1 MRVVRYLAQGQTVPN
16 VGVELADGIRPVAVA
31 SVGELLGLP
40 LAEIRA
46 LAESASAG
54 IPVAPGAVLL
64 PPVDGRAEVWAAGV
78 TYYRSREG
86 RMAESASAGIYD
98 LVYDSERPELFFKC
112 AAWRAVTNGEPIGI
126 RADSAVS
133 VPEPELAVV
142 VSKQAEIVGY
152 TVCNDVSSRS
162 IEGDNPLYLPQAK
175 VYAGSCA
182 LGDGIRPAWEVPD
195 PGSLDVELTVERDGA
210 VAWNGTAST
219 GQLRRSLAELVGY
232 LFRAEQFPDGAVL
245 STGTGIVPE
254 LSFTLREGDVVTVR
268 VQDVGVLVNPV
279 VSGLD
284 HFGWL
289 AGAPAARR
297 AAASRRPG

>member
-1 MRVVRYLAQGQTVPN
+1 MRVVRYLADSQTVPG
-16 VGVELADGIRPVAVA
+16 VGIESEDGIRPVAA
-31 SVGELLGLP
+31 RSVGNLLGRP

-46 LAESASAG
+46 LIEDAG
-54 IPVAPGAVLL
+54 AATPVVPGAVLL
-64 PPVDGRAEVWAAGV
+64 PPADDRTEVWAAGV

-86 RMAESASAGIYD
+86 RMAESASAGVYD

-126 RADSAVS
+126 RSDSAVS

-142 VSKQAEIVGY
+142 VNKQAEIVGY

-162 IEGDNPLYLPQAK
+162 IEGENPLYLPQAK

-182 LGDGIRPAWEVPD
+182 LADGIRPAWEVPD
-195 PGSLDVELTVERDGA
+195 PGSLDVELTVGRDGT
-210 VAWNGTAST
+210 VAWHGAANT
-219 GQLRRSLAELVGY
+219 GQLRRSLRDLVDY

-289 AGAPAARR
+289 AGAPAARSAVTR
-297 AAASRRPG
+297 GRPG